1 MIGAVHCGETN
12 MSNFQDLNVCPELLQ
27 ALGGQGWLTP
37 TEVQRQAIPPALAGV
52 DVQVCA
58 PTGTGKTL
66 SFLLPLLQRGV
77 TAPTPVQA
85 MTSVAAPGALVL
97 VPTRELA
104 EQVTQVARV
113 LAGSLLPAP
122 VIQLVLG
129 GEPLEDQV
137 AALATGCDL
146 LIATPGRLLE
156 LVRQQALSLAQ
167 VQQLVLDEADRLLE
181 MGFRRELEQLL
192 ALLAA
197 RQQTLLFSATFPEA
211 VTALAR
217 ALLRN
222 PQLICIEARPQ
233 GVIDEQGYW
242 VNKGSKAALLLHLLQ
257 QRPGQT
263 ALVFVNQRATADSLV
278 KRLCKQGVTAAAL
291 HGDKPQ
297 AERSAVLAQ
306 LQSGQLPVL
315 VATDLAARGLDISA
329 LPLVI
334 NFELPEAP
342 ATYVHRIG
350 RTGRAGCS
358 GVALALLAHSDSPA
372 LQAIEALTGKR
383 IPLQELAEFPVTDL
397 PPSDEAARK
406 RPPRDKQA
414 NRRTAQKRSI
424 KQFVAKSPA
433 PSRKPSR

>member
-1 MIGAVHCGETN
+1 
-12 MSNFQDLNVCPELLQ
+12 MSRFTDLPLCPELLQ
-27 ALGGQGWLTP
+27 TLNVQGWVQP
-37 TEVQRQAIPPALAGV
+37 TAVQCQALPPALAGM

-66 SFLLPLLQRGV
+66 SFLLPLLQDWLV
-77 TAPTPVQA
+77 TLSGSAPAVL
-85 MTSVAAPGALVL
+85 AAPSALVL

-104 EQVTQVARV
+104 EQVSQVAWV
-113 LAGSLLPAP
+113 LAGSLTPAP

-129 GEPLEDQV
+129 GEPLEGQV

-156 LVRQQALSLAQ
+156 LLRQQALTLAQ
-167 VQQLVLDEADRLLE
+167 VRQLVLDEADRLLE
-181 MGFRRELEQLL
+181 MGFRRELDQLL
-192 ALLAA
+192 VLLAA
-197 RQQTLLFSATFPEA
+197 RQQTLLFSATFPDA
-211 VTALAR
+211 VIGLAQ
-217 ALLRN
+217 ALLRT
-222 PQLICIEARPQ
+222 PQLITVESRPQ
-233 GVIDEQGYW
+233 GVIDEQGYR

-278 KRLCKQGVTAAAL
+278 KRLCKQGLAAAAL

-297 AERSAVLAQ
+297 AERSAVLAR
-306 LQSGQLPVL
+306 LQAGELPVL

-334 NFELPEAP
+334 NFELPDAP

-350 RTGRAGCS
+350 RTGRAGRS
-358 GVALALLAHSDSPA
+358 GVALALLAHHDMAA
-372 LQAIEALTGKR
+372 LQAIETLTGNR
-383 IPLQELAEFPVTDL
+383 IPVQELAEFPVTDV
-397 PPSDEAARK
+397 PATEEAARK

-414 NRRTAQKRSI
+414 NRRTAEKRSI
-424 KQFVAKSPA
+424 KQFVAKTPTT
-433 PSRKPSR
+433 PRSRSK

>member
-1 MIGAVHCGETN
+1 
-12 MSNFQDLNVCPELLQ
+12 MSRFTDLPLCPELLQ
-27 ALGGQGWLTP
+27 ALSAQGWVQP
-37 TEVQRQAIPPALAGV
+37 TAVQCQALPPALAGM

-66 SFLLPLLQRGV
+66 SFLLPLLQDWLV
-77 TAPTPVQA
+77 TLSGSAPAVL
-85 MTSVAAPGALVL
+85 AAPSALVL

-104 EQVTQVARV
+104 EQVSQVARV
-113 LAGSLLPAP
+113 LAGSLTPAP

-129 GEPLEDQV
+129 GEPLEGQV

-156 LVRQQALSLAQ
+156 LLRQQALTLAQ
-167 VQQLVLDEADRLLE
+167 VRQLVLDEADRLLE

-192 ALLAA
+192 ALLGG
-197 RQQTLLFSATFPEA
+197 RQQTLLFSATFPDEVA
-211 VTALAR
+211 ALAQS
-217 ALLRN
+217 LLRA
-222 PQLICIEARPQ
+222 PQLISVEPRPQ
-233 GVIDEQGYW
+233 GVIDEQGYL
-242 VNKGSKAALLLHLLQ
+242 VNKGNKAALLLHLLQ
-257 QRPGQT
+257 LHPGQT

-278 KRLCKQGVTAAAL
+278 KRLCKQGVAAAAL

-334 NFELPEAP
+334 NFELPDAP
-342 ATYVHRIG
+342 TTYVHRIG
-350 RTGRAGCS
+350 RTGRAGRS
-358 GVALALLAHSDSPA
+358 GVAFSLIAHGDMPA
-372 LQAIEALTGKR
+372 LQAIEALTGNG
-383 IPLQELAEFPVTDL
+383 ITLQELAEFPVTDV
-397 PPSDEAARK
+397 PATEEAARK

-414 NRRTAQKRSI
+414 NRRTAEKRSI
-424 KQFVAKSPA
+424 KQFVAKTPTT
-433 PSRKPSR
+433 PRSRSR

>member
-1 MIGAVHCGETN
+1 
-12 MSNFQDLNVCPELLQ
+12 MSRFTDLPLCPELLQ
-27 ALGGQGWLTP
+27 ALSAQGWVQP
-37 TEVQRQAIPPALAGV
+37 TAVQCQALPPALAGM

-66 SFLLPLLQRGV
+66 SFLLPLLQSWLATHG
-77 TAPTPVQA
+77 TLPAA
-85 MTSVAAPGALVL
+85 LAAPSALVL

-104 EQVTQVARV
+104 EQVSQVARV
-113 LAGSLLPAP
+113 LAGSLTPAP

-129 GEPLEDQV
+129 GEPLEGQV

-156 LVRQQALSLAQ
+156 LLRQQALTLAQ
-167 VQQLVLDEADRLLE
+167 VRQLVLDEADRLLE

-192 ALLAA
+192 ALLGA

-211 VTALAR
+211 VTALAQT
-217 ALLRN
+217 LLRT
-222 PQLICIEARPQ
+222 PQLISVESRPQ
-233 GVIDEQGYW
+233 GVIDEQGYL

-263 ALVFVNQRATADSLV
+263 VLVFVNQRATADSLV
-278 KRLCKQGVTAAAL
+278 KRLCKQGITAAAL

-334 NFELPEAP
+334 NFELPDAP

-350 RTGRAGCS
+350 RTGRAGRS
-358 GVALALLAHSDSPA
+358 GVALALLAHHDMAA
-372 LQAIEALTGKR
+372 LQAIETLTGNR
-383 IPLQELAEFPVTDL
+383 IPVQELAEFPVTDV
-397 PPSDEAARK
+397 PATEEAARK

-414 NRRTAQKRSI
+414 NRRTAEKRSI
-424 KQFVAKSPA
+424 KQFVAKTPTT
-433 PSRKPSR
+433 PRSRSK

>member
-1 MIGAVHCGETN
+1 
-12 MSNFQDLNVCPELLQ
+12 MSRFTDLPLCPELLQ
-27 ALGGQGWLTP
+27 ALNVQGWVQP
-37 TEVQRQAIPPALAGV
+37 TAVQCQALPPALAGM

-66 SFLLPLLQRGV
+66 SFLLPLLQDWLV
-77 TAPTPVQA
+77 TLSGSAPAVL
-85 MTSVAAPGALVL
+85 AAPSALVL

-104 EQVTQVARV
+104 EQVSQVVRV
-113 LAGSLLPAP
+113 LAGSLTPAP

-129 GEPLEDQV
+129 GEPLEGQV

-156 LVRQQALSLAQ
+156 LLRQQALTLAQ
-167 VQQLVLDEADRLLE
+167 VRQLVLDEADRLLE
-181 MGFRRELEQLL
+181 MCFRRELEQLL
-192 ALLAA
+192 ALLGA

-211 VTALAR
+211 VTALAQT
-217 ALLRN
+217 LLRT
-222 PQLICIEARPQ
+222 PQLISVESRPQ
-233 GVIDEQGYW
+233 GVIDEQGYL

-263 ALVFVNQRATADSLV
+263 VLVFVNQRATADSLV
-278 KRLCKQGVTAAAL
+278 KRLCKQGITAAAL

-334 NFELPEAP
+334 NFELPDAP

-350 RTGRAGCS
+350 RTGRAGRS
-358 GVALALLAHSDSPA
+358 GVALALLAHHDMAA
-372 LQAIEALTGKR
+372 LQAIETLTGNR
-383 IPLQELAEFPVTDL
+383 IPVQELAEFPVTDV
-397 PPSDEAARK
+397 PATEEAARK

-414 NRRTAQKRSI
+414 NRRTAEKRSI
-424 KQFVAKSPA
+424 KQFVAKTPTT
-433 PSRKPSR
+433 PRSRSK